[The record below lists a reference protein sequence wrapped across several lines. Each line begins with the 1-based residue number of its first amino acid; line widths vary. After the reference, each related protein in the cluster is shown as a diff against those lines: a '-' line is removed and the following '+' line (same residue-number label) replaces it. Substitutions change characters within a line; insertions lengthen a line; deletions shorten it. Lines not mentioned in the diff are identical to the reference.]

1 MNGLT
6 KVFFVVFFPGQ
17 FMQLGTFQINSENMQ
32 KQKLPVSL
40 WSSTHTHTR
49 ILETLKGILYCLPV
63 RLCVC
68 IVCQF
73 DNALVKLSPADSGP
87 LSPSSTLQKSIIQ
100 LSLPN
105 PTASYL
111 WMCVCVCSLFSNN
124 LFSCSLPTR

>member
-6 KVFFVVFFPGQ
+6 KVFFFFPGQ

-87 LSPSSTLQKSIIQ
+87 LSLSSTLQKSIIQ
-100 LSLPN
+100 LSLPY

>member
-6 KVFFVVFFPGQ
+6 KVFFFFFLASSCSWEP
-17 FMQLGTFQINSENMQ
+17 S
-32 KQKLPVSL
+32 KLIVKTCRSRSSQSL
-40 WSSTHTHTR
+40 CGPPHTHTHTR

-87 LSPSSTLQKSIIQ
+87 LSLSSTLQKSIIQ
-100 LSLPN
+100 LSLPY

>member
-6 KVFFVVFFPGQ
+6 NVFFFFFPGQ

-100 LSLPN
+100 LSLPY

>member
-6 KVFFVVFFPGQ
+6 KVFFFFPGQ

-100 LSLPN
+100 LSLPY